1 MCLYRIRWEVGSC
14 FGENLLS
21 RTTGL
26 GSYQKCLRKL
36 SLHTDP
42 ECRAEALDVL
52 DLTQFDSLQSFAWR
66 GIRGDGFDALSQFV
80 KADRRALTTLQ
91 LDFVNWVRA
100 EKAWND
106 HRRATHTRLPPGPGN
121 FFARDILHIHSR
133 NENPI
138 FPSLTT
144 LELGAVSFVSAAPEM
159 IHAFNMH
166 NLTRLNLWNCP
177 FSLFLLNKIVDT
189 AQTPRLKSFELA
201 VDIDCVHSHL
211 GLEGQMELPIARF
224 LCAFDGLEDL
234 SIMLPQPLAW
244 DIIIRAVWHHRITL
258 TRLTL
263 HDRDIDSDEDSIID
277 GDIPWS
283 EQRQTLHRDTRL
295 SYIGTSGTLPQLV
308 RPFSLLRDI
317 VL

>member
-1 MCLYRIRWEVGSC
+1 MCLCRIRWEVGSC